1 MTDPVN
7 ASTSNASNQSAP
19 RTFSADALAG
29 RVALITG
36 AAAGIGL
43 ATAQTMA
50 ACGARVMLADLP
62 GSDGAAQ
69 AERLR
74 QAGAQA
80 EFVAVDVADPASVQA
95 MVQATEARFGRLDI
109 AINNAGISGGDGTG
123 VRRATAE
130 VLPDTWRRVL
140 AVNLD
145 GVFHCMQAEIPLM
158 LRGGGGSIVN
168 ISSILGSVGFAHS
181 AAYTASKHGVV
192 GLTRVAAL
200 EYSAQGIRVNAIGPG
215 FIETAMTAPI
225 RSQDASRQMLIAS
238 HPIGRLGQAQEIAD
252 LALFLSS
259 PAASFITGAYYVDDG
274 GYTAR

>member
-1 MTDPVN
+1 MN
-7 ASTSNASNQSAP
+7 APIPPKDTPPSRVFA
-19 RTFSADALAG
+19 ADALAG

-43 ATAQTMA
+43 ATAQAMA
-50 ACGARVMLADLP
+50 ACGAQIMLADLP
-62 GSDGAAQ
+62 GSDGETRAH
-69 AERLR
+69 ELR

-80 EFVAVDVADPASVQA
+80 AFVPVDVADPGSVNA
-95 MVQATEARFGRLDI
+95 MVQATEARFGRLDF
-109 AINNAGISGGDGTG
+109 AINNAGISGGDGSG

-130 VLPDTWRRVL
+130 VLPDTWRRVM

-158 LRGGGGSIVN
+158 LKGGGGAIVN

-225 RSQDASRQMLIAS
+225 RSQDAARQMLIAS
-238 HPIGRLGQAQEIAD
+238 HPIGRLGQPREIAD
-252 LALFLSS
+252 LALFLCT

>member
-1 MTDPVN
+1 MNPPLN
-7 ASTSNASNQSAP
+7 ASTASPSQ
-19 RTFSADALAG
+19 TFASDALAG

-43 ATAQTMA
+43 ATAQAMA
-50 ACGARVMLADLP
+50 GCGAHIMLADLAD
-62 GSDGAAQ
+62 SDGAAQ

-74 QAGAQA
+74 ASGAQA
-80 EFVAVDVADPASVQA
+80 AFVAVDVADPASVQA
-95 MVQATEARFGRLDI
+95 MVQATASRFGRLDI
-109 AINNAGISGGDGTG
+109 AINNAGISGGDGSG

-130 VLPDTWRRVL
+130 VLPDTWRRVM

-158 LRGGGGSIVN
+158 LRSGGGSIVN

-225 RSQDASRQMLIAS
+225 RSQEATRQMLIAS
-238 HPIGRLGQAQEIAD
+238 HPIGRLGHPREIAD